1 MSCKIFFR
9 YESGR
14 GFIKYYSQNINNSS
28 INYNYYGGDISK
40 NINNKKGEKIYF
52 NSKEENEEIVVQEI
66 QGEKGERGEQ
76 GLRGIQGEKGER
88 GEQGPQG
95 IQGEKGEQGPPGQP
109 FKTFLF
115 NYENNMPIG
124 PVGINKP
131 IAISQAL
138 SSGDIDCNGLGR
150 IKITNPGIYINMEY
164 TYICS

>member
-76 GLRGIQGEKGER
+76 GS
-88 GEQGPQG
+88 QG

>member
-66 QGEKGERGEQ
+66 QGEREKRGEQ
-76 GLRGIQGEKGER
+76 GPQGIQGEKGER

>member
-76 GLRGIQGEKGER
+76 GPQGMQGEKGRKRRTRSTGNPR
-88 GEQGPQG
+88 GKRRKRRTRSTGNPRR
-95 IQGEKGEQGPPGQP
+95 KGR
-109 FKTFLF
+109 TRTTRS
-115 NYENNMPIG
+115 
-124 PVGINKP
+124 
-131 IAISQAL
+131 AI
-138 SSGDIDCNGLGR
+138 
-150 IKITNPGIYINMEY
+150 
-164 TYICS
+164 

>member
-9 YESGR
+9 YKSGR

-164 TYICS
+164 TYI

>member
-115 NYENNMPIG
+115 NYENNMTIG

>member
-52 NSKEENEEIVVQEI
+52 NSKEENEEIVVQE
-66 QGEKGERGEQ
+66 
-76 GLRGIQGEKGER
+76 IQGEKGER

>member
-52 NSKEENEEIVVQEI
+52 NSKEENEEIVVQE
-66 QGEKGERGEQ
+66 
-76 GLRGIQGEKGER
+76 
-88 GEQGPQG
+88 